1 MERVI
6 VGYDDSPAA
15 RGALAWAVHHARR
28 SGAELIIVYV
38 VSSTFEWELNAAQV
52 NTDPIRKEF
61 QRRLRGQWTEPV
73 RAAGVRYETQLEVGR
88 PADALLSAARRNDA
102 ELIVIGMTARGTLGE
117 LVFSSVGHHVAHHA
131 VRPVVTVPAGWEPRT
146 SDESVPAG

>member
-15 RGALAWAVHHARR
+15 RGALTWAVDHARR
-28 SGAELIIVYV
+28 SGAELIIVFV
-38 VSSTFEWELNAAQV
+38 VSSSSEWELNAAQI

-88 PADALLSAARRNDA
+88 PAEVLLNAARHHEA
-102 ELIVIGMTARGTLGE
+102 ALIVIGMTARGTLGE
-117 LVFSSVGHHVAHHA
+117 LVFSSVGHHLSHHA
-131 VRPVVTVPAGWEPRT
+131 VRPVVTVPAGWEPEA
-146 SDESVPAG
+146 SDESGPAR